1 VSIWS
6 TASGVPRL
14 LWDLV
19 AQTSA
24 ATLAP
29 ALTLVRPL
37 VDRNAIEVAG
47 VTKRF
52 GQRAALSDV
61 SLTVTPGQVHA
72 LLGPNGAG
80 KTTLLRVLS
89 GIVSPDAGVVTLAGL
104 QPRAARHLLG
114 LVPAGDRSFYLRISA
129 LENLVFF
136 GRLHGLRRRD
146 AVERSREALASVGL
160 AREERKRAGLLSKGM
175 QRRLAVARALL
186 CEPAIMLVDEATH
199 DLDPEGARGVRA
211 LVAKAARE
219 RAIAVLWTT
228 QRLEEI
234 AGFADRVTL
243 LDTGRTR
250 FCGSVDDLIAHSL
263 VRRYVLTIP
272 GLDESR
278 EIIALRASGALGGRG
293 DVGVVASDR
302 DRFVLELR
310 EHAVLGDALAALTAA
325 GFPIVA
331 CRPDRSE
338 IEEAFIALTRRDSD

>member
-1 VSIWS
+1 
-6 TASGVPRL
+6 
-14 LWDLV
+14 V
-19 AQTSA
+19 AQPSA
-24 ATLAP
+24 ATVAP
-29 ALTLVRPL
+29 ALTLVRPV
-37 VDRNAIEVAG
+37 VDHNAIEVAG

-52 GQRAALSDV
+52 GRRDALADV

-89 GIVSPDAGVVTLAGL
+89 GIVSPDAGTVTLAGVH
-104 QPRAARHLLG
+104 PRAARHLLG

-146 AVERSREALASVGL
+146 AVERSRQALADVGL

-175 QRRLAVARALL
+175 QRRLAVARALI
-186 CEPAIMLVDEATH
+186 CEPSILLVDEATH

-211 LVAKAARE
+211 LVAKAAHE
-219 RAIAVLWTT
+219 RSIAVLWTT

-278 EIIALRASGALGGRG
+278 EIVALRASGALAGRG
-293 DVGVVASDR
+293 DIGVVPSDR

-338 IEEAFIALTRRDSD
+338 IEEAFIALTRREAE